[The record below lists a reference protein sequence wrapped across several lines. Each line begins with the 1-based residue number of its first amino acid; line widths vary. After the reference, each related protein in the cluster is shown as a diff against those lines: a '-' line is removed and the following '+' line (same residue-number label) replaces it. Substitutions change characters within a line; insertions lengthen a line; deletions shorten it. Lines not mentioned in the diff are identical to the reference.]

1 MLVTA
6 GVAVQGRHQPTPQGA
21 REQAKTAPPPA
32 AAVVPD
38 IAANQALAREQLALI
53 DKAFDLPAQKD
64 RRCAEHG
71 GPGQMREPVNIRLVQ
86 IDGPSLRPAN
96 CTGCRA
102 DFEFRRLGYFFR

>member
-53 DKAFDLPAQKD
+53 DKALALS
-64 RRCAEHG
+64 AERQAVRG
-71 GPGQMREPVNIRLVQ
+71 
-86 IDGPSLRPAN
+86 
-96 CTGCRA
+96 TWRA
-102 DFEFRRLGYFFR
+102 RSNAIAC